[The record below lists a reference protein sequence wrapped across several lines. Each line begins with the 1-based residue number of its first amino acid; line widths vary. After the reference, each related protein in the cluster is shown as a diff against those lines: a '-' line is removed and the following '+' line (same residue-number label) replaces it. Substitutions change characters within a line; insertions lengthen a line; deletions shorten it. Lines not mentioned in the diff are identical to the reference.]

1 MIWASPCHPLWSRRW
16 VARVSLC
23 PGPDSQI
30 VAGAWDQPFTIP
42 NQRVTGYRAPE
53 LAPISSWRSVG
64 ASSNG
69 FFYNAGLD
77 ELIHAA
83 GADPM
88 EERLRLCSNPEARK
102 VLEAVAEM
110 SGWDGVLGDG
120 RGRGVALTQSFGVHC
135 AEVIEVSNTDYGI
148 RIDKVW
154 VAAEVGTVVDP
165 VNFDNLV
172 KGGVVFALGH
182 AMNCE
187 ITYTDGIADQ
197 TNFDSFQG
205 MRMYQCPKIEVRG
218 LENGDHVYGI
228 GEPPVPPAA
237 AALAGAIFA
246 ATGTRLRE
254 MPFSRFVDFA

>member
-1 MIWASPCHPLWSRRW
+1 
-16 VARVSLC
+16 
-23 PGPDSQI
+23 
-30 VAGAWDQPFTIP
+30 
-42 NQRVTGYRAPE
+42 VTGYRAPE

-135 AEVIEVSNTDYGI
+135 AEVIEVTAIPITASGSTRSGSPPKSAPWSI
-148 RIDKVW
+148 RSISTIW
-154 VAAEVGTVVDP
+154 SRVA
-165 VNFDNLV
+165 
-172 KGGVVFALGH
+172 
-182 AMNCE
+182 
-187 ITYTDGIADQ
+187 
-197 TNFDSFQG
+197 SSS
-205 MRMYQCPKIEVRG
+205 RS
-218 LENGDHVYGI
+218 
-228 GEPPVPPAA
+228 
-237 AALAGAIFA
+237 
-246 ATGTRLRE
+246 ATR
-254 MPFSRFVDFA
+254 